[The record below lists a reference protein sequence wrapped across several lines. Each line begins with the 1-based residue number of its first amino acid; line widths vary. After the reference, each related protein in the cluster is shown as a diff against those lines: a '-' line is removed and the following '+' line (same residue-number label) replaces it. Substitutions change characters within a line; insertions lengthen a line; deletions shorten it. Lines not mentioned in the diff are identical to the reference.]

1 MKATASIA
9 LMVIGFLLIIFGL
22 SYFGLNMD
30 RFFAPR
36 QEALRRQ
43 VFEQSNSYNSGMV
56 RDLENIQMQYNSATP
71 EQKVG
76 LRAIAIHRFEVYP
89 EESLPS
95 NLANFYN
102 QLRNSQ

>member
-1 MKATASIA
+1 MKVSVNIA
-9 LMVIGFLLIIFGL
+9 LMVIGVFLVIFGL

-30 RFFAPR
+30 RFFAPK

-43 VFEQSNSYNSGMV
+43 VFEKSNSYNSGMV
-56 RDLENIQMQYNSATP
+56 RDLENIQMQYNAATP
-71 EQKVG
+71 EQKAG
-76 LRAIAIHRFEVYP
+76 LRAIAIHRFEVFP
-89 EESLPS
+89 KESLPS